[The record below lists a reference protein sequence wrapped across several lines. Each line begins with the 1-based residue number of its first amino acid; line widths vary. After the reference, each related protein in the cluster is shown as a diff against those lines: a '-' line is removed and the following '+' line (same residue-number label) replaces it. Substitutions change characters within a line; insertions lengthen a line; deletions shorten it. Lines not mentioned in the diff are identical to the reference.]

1 MSEKEFNEL
10 VKSLLESIEV
20 ISSGTNEMKKLLCA
34 IGESK
39 SEDKGASETKAEEKP
54 EAKEISHDMVR
65 QVLSALSGN
74 GKAFISRE
82 ILSKFGAKRLAD
94 LKPENYSE
102 AYNLAKEA
110 LNG

>member
-20 ISSGTNEMKKLLCA
+20 ISSGANEMKKLLA
-34 IGESK
+34 AVNNSNP
-39 SEDKGASETKAEEKP
+39 AAETKTEAKVEEKT
-54 EAKEISHDMVR
+54 EEITHDMVR
-65 QVLSALSGN
+65 QVLSALSGS
-74 GKAFISRE
+74 GKAYISRE
-82 ILSKFGAKRLAD
+82 ILSKFGANRLNE

>member
-20 ISSGTNEMKKLLCA
+20 ISSGANEMKKLLAAVNNSNPA
-34 IGESK
+34 I
-39 SEDKGASETKAEEKP
+39 ETKADTKTE
-54 EAKEISHDMVR
+54 EISHDMVR
-65 QVLSALSGN
+65 QVLSALSGS
-74 GKAFISRE
+74 GKAYISRE
-82 ILSKFGAKRLAD
+82 ILSKFGANRLNE

>member
-20 ISSGTNEMKKLLCA
+20 ITSGANEMKKLLSA
-34 IGESK
+34 ASNSK
-39 SEDKGASETKAEEKP
+39 STADAKPDVKSEEKAEDK
-54 EAKEISHDMVR
+54 EINHDMVR
-65 QVLSALSGN
+65 QVLSALSGS
-74 GKAFISRE
+74 GKAYISRE
-82 ILSKFGAKRLAD
+82 ILSKFGANRLNE